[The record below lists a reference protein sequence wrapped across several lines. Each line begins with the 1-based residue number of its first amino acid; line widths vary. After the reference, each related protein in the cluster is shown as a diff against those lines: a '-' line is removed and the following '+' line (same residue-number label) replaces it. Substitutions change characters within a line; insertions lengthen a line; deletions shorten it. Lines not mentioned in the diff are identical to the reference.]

1 MANMTPYEAYYKC
14 YNEQK
19 RIPELE
25 SIIATDYKYSYW
37 HAQDVIN
44 GRFEEGERSIATN
57 PQYSYRYARYII
69 KEIFPLCHHIIF
81 NSEWKDEY
89 IGFLKSLNYDL
100 SEIGEWL
107 I

>member
-1 MANMTPYEAYYKC
+1 MTPYEAYYKC

-57 PQYSYRYARYII
+57 PEYFCRYARYII
-69 KEIFPLCHHIIF
+69 KAPFPLGHPVIF
-81 NSEWKDEY
+81 NSEWKNEY
-89 IGFLKSLNYDL
+89 LDFLKEIDYDL
-100 SEIGEWL
+100 NEISEWL
-107 I
+107 L